1 MGRCAQAASAA
12 QTQSELATRVST
24 WRQRVA
30 PSLEAED
37 ERPAFDIHSYG
48 QMVLQRAAG
57 ERGEL
62 VRSVR
67 SVLERSPSRVCVE
80 GSTRGAG
87 SDMMGGRR
95 EAPCM
100 FHGTCRE
107 HGTFNRSWMTR
118 HCPQSDS
125 SALCRLRPL

>member
-1 MGRCAQAASAA
+1 VVGCAQAASAA
-12 QTQSELATRVST
+12 QTQSELAMRVST

-37 ERPAFDIHSYG
+37 ERPVFDIHSYG

-67 SVLERSPSRVCVE
+67 SVRSVLDCSLSRVCVE
-80 GSTRGAG
+80 RSTHGAG
-87 SDMMGGRR
+87 SNMVGGTH

-100 FHGTCRE
+100 FHGTRRE
-107 HGTFNRSWMTR
+107 HG
-118 HCPQSDS
+118 
-125 SALCRLRPL
+125 AEYIGPLIGPR